1 MAETG
6 NIGAAIFYILENDAN
21 TNAIY
26 GRNIYPSISRVLT
39 TSYPMVVYTLSD
51 IAPTNTKTTPAAKGT
66 SKLDVIQVQIA
77 IFHDNY
83 TDLIAGQNAVREA
96 LDYVDGGN
104 YPPTGSNIVK
114 LQSCSFQDMR
124 QDYIDD
130 YDEMGLYVSYMDY
143 QFRQQRS

>member
-1 MAETG
+1 
-6 NIGAAIFYILENDAN
+6 
-21 TNAIY
+21 
-26 GRNIYPSISRVLT
+26 
-39 TSYPMVVYTLSD
+39 MVVYTLQD
-51 IAPTNTKTTPAAKGT
+51 IAPTNTKTTPAEKGT

-83 TDLIAGQNAVREA
+83 TDLIAGQQAIRDA
-96 LDYVDGGN
+96 LDYVDAAS

-143 QFRQQRS
+143 QFRQQRG

>member
-77 IFHDNY
+77 IFHDN
-83 TDLIAGQNAVREA
+83 
-96 LDYVDGGN
+96 
-104 YPPTGSNIVK
+104 
-114 LQSCSFQDMR
+114 
-124 QDYIDD
+124 DD